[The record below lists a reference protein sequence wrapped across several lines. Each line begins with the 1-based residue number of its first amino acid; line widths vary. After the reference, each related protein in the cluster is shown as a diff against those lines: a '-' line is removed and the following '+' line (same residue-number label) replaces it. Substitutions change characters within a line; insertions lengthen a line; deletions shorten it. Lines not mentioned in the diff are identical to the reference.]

1 MRILPLCI
9 FASITYFMIG
19 EREEEKE
26 RRRKRKREEGSI
38 ERRRKCRERGKRV
51 EKEWRKEG

>member
-26 RRRKRKREEGSI
+26 RRRKCREKEEGK
-38 ERRRKCRERGKRV
+38 ERRRNCRERGEEERV
-51 EKEWRKEG
+51 EKE